1 MDRAGISLIYS
12 GKTLV
17 CFRLADM
24 VLFKWIELCFSFN
37 SLEAVESLLTLAALP
52 SFTEN
57 HVSCHVRK

>member
-17 CFRLADM
+17 CLDL

-37 SLEAVESLLTLAALP
+37 SLEAV
-52 SFTEN
+52 
-57 HVSCHVRK
+57 